1 MARGASEASEPH
13 ISVCCDSPSRFPLR
27 PTTPRPLSIYEA
39 GRPNWRKPNWRKP
52 NWRKMRPRSARH
64 IPVVMAPFAPAVGI
78 TAAAHLILALG
89 GKTPYDWQ
97 CYVRVCSGVL
107 GSAACAAFTDT
118 YCGPTVLVPR
128 IFSRCTPGG
137 LCMSAVNQHG

>member
-1 MARGASEASEPH
+1 MTLEAEEASEPH
-13 ISVCCDSPSRFPLR
+13 ISNYCASPSRFPMSLST
-27 PTTPRPLSIYEA
+27 PPRPLGILGAE
-39 GRPNWRKPNWRKP
+39 RP
-52 NWRKMRPRSARH
+52 NWRKMRPRSAWP
-64 IPVVMAPFAPAVGI
+64 IPRRTAVFAPAVGI
-78 TAAAHLILALG
+78 TSAAHLLLALG
-89 GKTPYDWQ
+89 RKTPYDWQ
-97 CYVRVCSGVL
+97 CYVRVSSGVL